1 MTRCPV
7 IINENN
13 IEHEHPSVFQFEMPT
28 SISNSEDQSE
38 KMKFK
43 RPDQYKIEKPK
54 PSYYWAIK
62 HQFHSE

>member
-1 MTRCPV
+1 MTGCPV
-7 IINENN
+7 IINEKN
-13 IEHEHPSVFQFEMPT
+13 IELQHPSVFDFEMPT
-28 SISNSEDQSE
+28 SINNSEDQSE